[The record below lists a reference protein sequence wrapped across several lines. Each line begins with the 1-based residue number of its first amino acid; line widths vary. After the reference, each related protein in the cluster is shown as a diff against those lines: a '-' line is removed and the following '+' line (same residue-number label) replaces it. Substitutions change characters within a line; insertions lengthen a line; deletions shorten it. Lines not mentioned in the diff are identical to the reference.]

1 MRNATDPR
9 TSTFSPPRLLPAFTL
24 LATLIATL
32 SGCASGKANGA
43 AGVATGTASR
53 REHLAGGYQAFDE
66 RRYDDAIAAAERVL
80 AEDPTGPGAAEA
92 LYLEGRV
99 HEQQAKGAA
108 TTGQAKDHL
117 REARGLYLR
126 VLSAAPP
133 QPLDAY
139 ARAGLANVAY
149 FMEDYNTAAREW
161 AAAYPHIGDVDA
173 KAWVAYRAGLS
184 EQRRGN
190 FAAADR
196 HFAEVQQLFP
206 GSEQARRAASHQGA
220 SGFHVQVGTFS
231 TPANAQGAINALKAK
246 GFTPARLTDAQ
257 GRQVVG
263 VGPVQTY
270 AQAKTLRDKL
280 AAQYPGAVIVP

>member
-1 MRNATDPR
+1 MAT
-9 TSTFSPPRLLPAFTL
+9 A
-24 LATLIATL
+24 LAAVAGAIAVAGAAA
-32 SGCASGKANGA
+32 GCAAKEDPGA
-43 AGVATGTASR
+43 AAAGANAAR
-53 REHLAGGYQAFDE
+53 RDQLAGAYQAFDE

-80 AEDPTGPGAAEA
+80 TEDATGPGSAEA

-99 HEQQAKGAA
+99 HEQQAVQAG
-108 TTGQAKDHL
+108 TTGGAKDHL
-117 REARGLYLR
+117 REAKGLYQR
-126 VLSAAPP
+126 VLATTPP

-139 ARAGLANVAY
+139 ARAGLANVSY
-149 FMEDYNTAAREW
+149 FLEDYNTAAREW
-161 AAAYPHIGDVDA
+161 AAAYPHISEVGA

-206 GSEQARRAASHQGA
+206 GSEQARRAAAHQGA
-220 SGFHVQVGTFS
+220 TGFHVQVGAFA
-231 TPANAQGAINALKAK
+231 TPANAQNAISALKSQ
-246 GFTPARLTDAQ
+246 GFTPATLTDAQ

-270 AQAKTLRDKL
+270 AQAKTLRDRL